1 VILHVSPHAR
11 GVRRKVSAELRREP
25 SHRSFSGLQEDLE
38 RQVWRATALEQLDRG
53 MQVNVVTHRK
63 SACRAR
69 LVPCPLELFRT
80 PPLDALGLR
89 LIDQGDVYCR
99 HAVPFSPIALIVR
112 SDV

>member
-1 VILHVSPHAR
+1 MDEITGRDSAGPAR
-11 GVRRKVSAELRREP
+11 GL
-25 SHRSFSGLQEDLE
+25 LQLQQDLE
-38 RQVWRATALEQLDRG
+38 RQVWRATALEQIDRG
-53 MQVNVVTHRK
+53 MEVNVVTHRK

-69 LVPCPLELFRT
+69 LVPCTLELFRT

-89 LIDQGDVYCR
+89 LFDQGDVWCR